1 MIVGLLYTINNNHY
15 QSLLAILVHKFNN
28 NLKIVRELLYTND
41 INNLKIKFN
50 VYCNHKFR

>member
-41 INNLKIKFN
+41 INNLKISFN
-50 VYCNHKFR
+50 VYCNNKFR